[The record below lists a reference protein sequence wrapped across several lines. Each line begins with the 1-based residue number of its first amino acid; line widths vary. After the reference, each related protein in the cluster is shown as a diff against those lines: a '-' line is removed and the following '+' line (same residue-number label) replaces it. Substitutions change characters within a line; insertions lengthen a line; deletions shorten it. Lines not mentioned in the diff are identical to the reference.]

1 MVRDGEVMMVDVNED
16 DRSADLLDDSP
27 LSPEESLDD
36 DELDYDVDSGYAP
49 ATRARGVSAW
59 GTTPREARGHED
71 LAHRLAAE
79 EPETYDDPDADGLG
93 DVSDTDGEL
102 VDDQVGCLAAGRLIS
117 WDLDATDVA
126 TDFLARDV
134 GVDGGATSP
143 EEDAV
148 HVVTDT
154 DGPY

>member
-1 MVRDGEVMMVDVNED
+1 MVDGEFDEGTSGD
-16 DRSADLLDDSP
+16 DLVGGDSP

-36 DELDYDVDSGYAP
+36 DELDYDVDAGYSP
-49 ATRARGVSAW
+49 ASRGHGVKAW

-79 EPETYDDPDADGLG
+79 EPDVFVDPDSDGIG
-93 DVSDTDGEL
+93 DTSDTDGE
-102 VDDQVGCLAAGRLIS
+102 VIDDQVGWVRAGRLVP
-117 WDLDATDVA
+117 WDVDPSDLATDY
-126 TDFLARDV
+126 LARDV
-134 GVDGGATSP
+134 GQDGGATSP

-148 HVVTDT
+148 HIVADA